1 MTSYFQYTPSTYTPS
16 MPSPTGRLDTTF
28 NGGVGSID
36 YGRIPDKPMGEWPI
50 SNCKMTPPP
59 SLQEGGGM
67 ALSFS
72 RKERATGGRR
82 RSKRHGKRHSKKTKR
97 SRKHNKSRKA
107 SRK

>member
-1 MTSYFQYTPSTYTPS
+1 MSSYFQYTPSTYTPS

-36 YGRIPDKPMGEWPI
+36 YGRIPNKPMGEFPI
-50 SNCKMTPPP
+50 SNCKM
-59 SLQEGGGM
+59 
-67 ALSFS
+67 
-72 RKERATGGRR
+72 TGGRR
-82 RSKRHGKRHSKKTKR
+82 RSKRHGKKHSKKTKR